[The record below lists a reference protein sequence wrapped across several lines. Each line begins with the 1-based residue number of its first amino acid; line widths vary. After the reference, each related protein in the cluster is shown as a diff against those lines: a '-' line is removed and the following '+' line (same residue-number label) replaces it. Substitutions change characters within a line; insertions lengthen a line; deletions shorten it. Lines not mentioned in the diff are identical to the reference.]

1 MFDKHHK
8 KENPTFTGIT
18 RGVGGFGFG
27 AGSAESTVP
36 SIAVVF
42 NDSPYIHVYPWITG
56 VGFGAKYSDP
66 STLPGGDGLDVTFSP
81 DGSDIAVAHDG
92 SPYITVYSWSSSG
105 FGAKYSDPSTS
116 PGYKCGGVAFSP
128 DGSTLAVAQLSGFA
142 GTRIYSWSSSGFGT
156 LYSNPSNIERRQ
168 HNITFSP
175 DGSNIAV
182 VGYEA
187 PYVQVFP
194 WSSSGAGTLY
204 SAPSFSTQ
212 LGRARGVAFSPD
224 GSALAIAH
232 ADGFE
237 ISVYRWSSSGFGN
250 RYALPSPLLHDTAM
264 DVAFSPDGSDIAIG
278 TVEDSHASSR
288 TINVYAWSSSGFGTK
303 YSNPATST
311 NQSPHTVLSVKFSP
325 DGSDLVIGHSG
336 SPYVSAYPW
345 TTGVGFGT
353 KYSDPS
359 TLPTNTVNGV
369 AFSPV

>member
-1 MFDKHHK
+1 MFNEHHK
-8 KENPTFTGIT
+8 KESPTFTGIT
-18 RGVGGFGFG
+18 RSIGGFGLG
-27 AGSAESTVP
+27 AGSAAESTVP

-42 NDSPYIHVYPWITG
+42 GASPYIHAYRWITG

-66 STLPGGDGLDVTFSP
+66 STLPGGDGYDVTFSP

-116 PGYKCGGVAFSP
+116 PGYKCAGVAFSP
-128 DGSTLAVAQLSGFA
+128 DGSTLAVAQLNGFA

-156 LYSNPSNIERRQ
+156 LYSNPSNIERFQ
-168 HNITFSP
+168 YNITFSP
-175 DGSNIAV
+175 DGSDIAV
-182 VGYEA
+182 VGVTS

-204 SAPSFSTQ
+204 SNPSPSISN
-212 LGRARGVAFSPD
+212 RARGVAFSPD
-224 GSALAIAH
+224 GSALAVAH
-232 ADGFE
+232 QDGSE
-237 ISVYRWSSSGFGN
+237 ISVYSWSSSGFGTKYSN
-250 RYALPSPLLHDTAM
+250 PSSGLFNDGYS
-264 DVAFSPDGSDIAIG
+264 VAFSPDGSDIAIG
-278 TVEDSHASSR
+278 TIAYSHASSR

-303 YSNPATST
+303 YSNPANST
-311 NQSPHTVLSVKFSP
+311 KNSPNSVLSVKFSP
-325 DGSDLVIGHSG
+325 DGSDLVIGHQG

-359 TLPTNTVNGV
+359 TLPTDSVYGL
-369 AFSPV
+369 AFSPA